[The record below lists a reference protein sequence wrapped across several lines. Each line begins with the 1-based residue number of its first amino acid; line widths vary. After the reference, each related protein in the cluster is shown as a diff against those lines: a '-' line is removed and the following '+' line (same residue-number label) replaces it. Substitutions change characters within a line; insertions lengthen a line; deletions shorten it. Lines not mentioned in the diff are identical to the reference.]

1 MAQFLRTTT
10 VRTEHGITCKCCRDY
25 GLPEEMTIG
34 HTPMTTPDQTAVA
47 SVILAGYKLTQP
59 ITGST
64 RCPVLMTTT
73 CPNRNCFNHG
83 SVRFP
88 TLGHSKSHCPCD
100 WRNAPNPTTLGEHM
114 FPDMV
119 CGSCEQE
126 EGFGNV
132 DAEELAMEQMIEQD
146 EESRMAQSIDEYF
159 KLLMEEEQE
168 ELEWQAMMH
177 SHVQIR
183 EAPKNVEQVPPPP
196 PVEVVPPPPPVE
208 VVPPPP
214 PVEVVLPPPPVEV
227 IVPQEGCRHFQD
239 SSGAIHIGCPEK
251 ITELISTDMKP
262 MVEEAMVE
270 EAMVEEA
277 MVEEEEH
284 VNWGEDVDDEMDYT
298 DVNLFEDQEGVRI
311 ALGSMSV
318 EEYDVSEEVVAE
330 IDNHTIHMENSSSNL
345 ERVKN
350 EHAFE
355 VAKFEQQKRDSQ
367 HVQNSRERKATKK
380 RLKDLSSELELLE
393 KQLDWDRKYGYSP
406 EEDEYDFLRRH
417 AEATGKYSQRCSFI
431 ECGKMCVH
439 EMKHGVGACNRL
451 HIPLRPRVV

>member
-1 MAQFLRTTT
+1 
-10 VRTEHGITCKCCRDY
+10 
-25 GLPEEMTIG
+25 
-34 HTPMTTPDQTAVA
+34 MTTPDQKAVDT
-47 SVILAGYKLTQP
+47 VILAGYKLSRP

-83 SVRFP
+83 TVRFP

-119 CGSCEQE
+119 GGSCEHE
-126 EGFGNV
+126 EGFGNI
-132 DAEELAMEQMIEQD
+132 DAEELAMEQMIELD

-159 KLLMEEEQE
+159 RLLMEEEQE

-214 PVEVVLPPPPVEV
+214 PVEVVPPPPPVEV
-227 IVPQEGCRHFQD
+227 VPPPPQERCGYFQD
-239 SSGAIHIGCPEK
+239 SSGVVHIGGPEK
-251 ITELISTDMKP
+251 ITQLILTDMKT
-262 MVEEAMVE
+262 MVEEPAVE
-270 EAMVEEA
+270 EPTVEEPTA
-277 MVEEEEH
+277 EQEH
-284 VNWGEDVDDEMDYT
+284 MNWGDDFEDDEMDYNEG
-298 DVNLFEDQEGVRI
+298 DLFADQENLRI
-311 ALGSMSV
+311 TLGSMSV
-318 EEYDVSEEVVAE
+318 TEYDDSWSVNEEM
-330 IDNHTIHMENSSSNL
+330 DNHAIHIENSSSEL

-350 EHAFE
+350 EHAYE
-355 VAKFEQQKRDSQ
+355 VAKFEQQKKDSQ
-367 HVQNSRERKATKK
+367 HVQNTREKKATKK

-417 AEATGKYSQRCSFI
+417 AEMTGKYSQRCSFI